1 VSTPPDRDLS
11 SERRYVTVVVRL
23 LVDGR
28 GRLLHGEFVDVEGL
42 VQGRFAHWRDFNR
55 AVQSWLGSGEG
66 ERPVDCA

>member
-1 VSTPPDRDLS
+1 MSTPPDRDLS

-55 AVQSWLGSGEG
+55 AVQSWLG
-66 ERPVDCA
+66 ER